1 MKYKNVNQ
9 FLFAEIFSCI
19 HSTTPRNFCNTLF
32 IPGDG
37 RSNLL
42 YLVAT
47 VLTEANANS
56 L

>member
-9 FLFAEIFSCI
+9 FFFAEIFSCI
-19 HSTTPRNFCNTLF
+19 HSSTPRNFCNTLF

-37 RSNLL
+37 RSNFL

-47 VLTEANANS
+47 DPTEANS